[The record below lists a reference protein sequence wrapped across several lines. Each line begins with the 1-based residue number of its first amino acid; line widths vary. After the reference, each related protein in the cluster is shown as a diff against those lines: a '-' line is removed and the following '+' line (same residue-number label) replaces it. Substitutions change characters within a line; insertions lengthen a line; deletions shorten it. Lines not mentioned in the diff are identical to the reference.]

1 MDRAAHAGARR
12 RGVASLLVATTV
24 SAPARLDVRELWSLP
39 TLYHPVVSHRRD
51 KVAFYWDTSG
61 RIELYVLDLATREVR
76 QLSHGEPP
84 RALRSFYIWSPDDTC
99 LVFARDEKGNENHD
113 LYRIDATTGAVTR
126 LTNDPTSEKHA
137 VEFSPDGSWISVNS
151 NGRLHA
157 DAAGQMNVWRVRA
170 DGSALAP
177 LTRYSSPANGGR
189 WSPSGDRL
197 IFNTDE
203 ETPGTRNRDGYVM
216 RSDGSDATRVFRVR
230 KGAID
235 LVQRWLPDGE
245 RLVVESDASGTS
257 RTGILTLSSGAV
269 RWLGDG
275 EREEH
280 VVELSPSGRQLLVTR
295 NREAALQLVAY
306 DLTGG
311 TERTATMP
319 PGAVGGA
326 DWIDEDR
333 IVAHHTTSATRAGL
347 YLYDFAT
354 GKTETLVAPEYGSID
369 PARFVEAEHVWYA
382 STDGTKIPALVYRPR
397 GATGKHPAMVQAHG
411 GPTGQWTRTFDQFA
425 QALVDRGFVVI
436 QPNVRGSTGYGVAHR
451 DAALKDWGGVDLED
465 IEGAVR
471 FLRSLPEVDDRRIGI
486 MGGSYG
492 GFMSF
497 IAATRKPHLWKA
509 AVPSYGVT
517 DLHAMWAES
526 KQHFRHFLR
535 TQMGDPEADRALWR
549 DRSAIEFADRVTAK
563 MLILHGTNDP
573 RCPVSQSRLFVERL
587 RELGR
592 REGED
597 FTYVEWDDEGHG
609 SVDIQAKI
617 RRFGLVLDWLEKTL
631 AA

>member
-1 MDRAAHAGARR
+1 M
-12 RGVASLLVATTV
+12 ATTV
-24 SAPARLDVRELWSLP
+24 AARARLDVNELWSLP
-39 TLYHPVVSHRRD
+39 TLYHPVVSHGRD
-51 KVAFYWDTSG
+51 KVAFYWDKSG
-61 RIELYVLDLATREVR
+61 RIELYLLDVATREVR

-84 RALRSFYIWSPDDTC
+84 RALRSFYIWSPDDSY

-113 LYRIDATTGAVTR
+113 LYRIDVASGRVTR

-137 VEFSPDGSWISVNS
+137 IEFSPDGASLTVNS
-151 NGRLHA
+151 NGRQRP
-157 DAAGQMNVWRVRA
+157 DTPGQMNVWRMRA
-170 DGSALAP
+170 DGSELAP
-177 LTRYSSPANGGR
+177 LTHYTSPANGGR

-203 ETPGTRNRDGYVM
+203 EEPGTRNRDGYVM
-216 RSDGSDATRVFRVR
+216 RADGSDARRIFRTK

-235 LVQRWLPDGE
+235 LVQRWLPDGR
-245 RLVVESDASGTS
+245 RLVVESDTSGVS
-257 RTGILTLSSGAV
+257 RTGILTLASGEV
-269 RWLGDG
+269 VWLGEG

-295 NREAALQLVAY
+295 NRDAAVQLVAY
-306 DLTGG
+306 DLERG
-311 TERTATMP
+311 TERVAAIP

-326 DWIDEDR
+326 DWLDEDR
-333 IVAHHTTSATRAGL
+333 IVLHHTTSATRPGL
-347 YLYDFAT
+347 YLHDLRT
-354 GKTETLVAPEYGSID
+354 GATETLVAPEYGSID
-369 PARFVEAEHVWYA
+369 PARFVEAEHIWYP
-382 STDGTKIPALVYRPR
+382 STDGTKIPALLYRPR
-397 GATGKHPAMVQAHG
+397 VTTGKRPAMVQAHG

-471 FLRSLPEVDDRRIGI
+471 YLRSLPDVDGARIGI

-497 IAATRKPHLWKA
+497 IAATKKPDLWKA

-549 DRSAIEFADRVTAK
+549 DRSALEFADRVTAK
-563 MLILHGTNDP
+563 LLILHGTNDP

-587 RELGR
+587 RSLGR
-592 REGED
+592 REGDD

-617 RRFGLVLDWLEKTL
+617 RRFGLVLDWLESAL
-631 AA
+631 AV